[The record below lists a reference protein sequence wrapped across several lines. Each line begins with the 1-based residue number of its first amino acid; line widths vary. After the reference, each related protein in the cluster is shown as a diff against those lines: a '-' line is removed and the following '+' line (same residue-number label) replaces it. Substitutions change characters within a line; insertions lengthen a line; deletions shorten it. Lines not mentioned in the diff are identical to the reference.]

1 MQSRFVWAVLTIC
14 LAISACRDTTEG
26 IRTQFVGS
34 YAFSATERRTIARVA
49 GLATIEARKHLPAL
63 PVQLVLQV
71 QSGTD
76 VIPELGATAAAP
88 GPELITW
95 TVDPGHP
102 DGVVKIAE
110 THLRAA
116 LLHECHH
123 LVRQRAVTG
132 HTLMDDVVREGL
144 ATAFE
149 RDVGGVAPLWGQYTD
164 DADKWVHEILALPPS
179 AKRSD
184 WLYQHP
190 DGRRWIGI
198 RAGTY
203 LADRAMK
210 TLNRTAA
217 ELVTTPTAEVLA
229 AGGVTPASRGLLES
243 SR

>member
-1 MQSRFVWAVLTIC
+1 
-14 LAISACRDTTEG
+14 
-26 IRTQFVGS
+26 
-34 YAFSATERRTIARVA
+34 
-49 GLATIEARKHLPAL
+49 LPA
-63 PVQLVLQV
+63 QIVLQV

-123 LVRQRAVTG
+123 LVRQNAVTG
-132 HTLMDDVVREGL
+132 QTLMDHVIREGL

-149 RDVGGVAPLWGQYTD
+149 RDVAAVSPPWGQYPD
-164 DADKWVHEILALPPS
+164 DVETLVQELLAQPAS
-179 AKRSD
+179 ANPQE
-184 WLYQHP
+184 WLFRRP
-190 DGRRWIGI
+190 DGRRWVGM

-217 ELVTTPTAEVLA
+217 ELATTPTDEILA
-229 AGGVTPASRGLLES
+229 AAGVTPS